1 MKFSEAVVRL
11 MLFAV
16 LLFTLIMIIIF
27 CVKDSVPDQLIICYF
42 GFWGVEGGAL
52 AWIKNV
58 KTKTVRKKKPPPR
71 DEFDDIT
78 K

>member
-1 MKFSEAVVRL
+1 MFSKTVVSL
-11 MLFAV
+11 MLLAV
-16 LLFTLIMIIIF
+16 LLFTVIMIIIF
-27 CVKDSVPDQLIICYF
+27 CAKGEVPDQLVICYF

-58 KTKTVRKKKPPPR
+58 KTKKGVRPKKPP
-71 DEFDDIT
+71 DSEDIP